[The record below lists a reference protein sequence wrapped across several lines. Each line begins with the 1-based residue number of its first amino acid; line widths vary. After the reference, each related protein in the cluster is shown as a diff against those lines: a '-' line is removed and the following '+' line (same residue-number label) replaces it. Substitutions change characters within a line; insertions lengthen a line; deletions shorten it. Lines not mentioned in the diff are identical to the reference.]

1 MRRTPAD
8 TRAGAAAAGSSGPVV
23 GPPTADRLTR
33 PAGAHRPEAG
43 GDGSAAWRQR
53 ALARF
58 PGGVNSP
65 VRAYRAV
72 DGEPP
77 IVVRGEGPL
86 VWDADG
92 TEYVDYVGAFGPLIL
107 GHAHPSVVA
116 AVEAALRDGGPFGA
130 THPLEV
136 ELAERIAAAMPVVE
150 RIRFVSSGTEAT
162 MSVLRVARAATG
174 RDLVLKFEGGYHGHV
189 DGLLV
194 EAGSGL
200 ATLGLPASAGVT
212 VAQAVET
219 LVVPYNDLAAV
230 ETAFADHR
238 GRIAAVIVE
247 PVAANVGVVPPAPGF
262 LDALRR
268 LTRADGALLV
278 FDEVITGFRIARGGA
293 VERYG
298 VEPDLVTLGKV
309 IGGGLPIGAY
319 GGRADLLD
327 LVAPAG
333 PVYQAGTLAGHP
345 LAMAAGTAT
354 LDLLT
359 SAAYREL
366 ERTAAALEAGLRAA
380 AAEADRA
387 VAVNRV
393 GSILTV
399 FFRSGAPTDAAE
411 AKTSDTAAFAR
422 FHRAMRRAG
431 VLIPPSQFE
440 AWFVSLAHTDT
451 EIARTVAA
459 ARAAFRA

>member
-1 MRRTPAD
+1 MSRPRVDLDPPHATA
-8 TRAGAAAAGSSGPVV
+8 T
-23 GPPTADRLTR
+23 PPTPPRT
-33 PAGAHRPEAG
+33 GAT
-43 GDGSAAWRQR
+43 GDSAAWRRR

-72 DGEPP
+72 GGEAP
-77 IVVRGEGPL
+77 IIVRGEGPL

-92 TEYVDYVGAFGPLIL
+92 IEYIDYVGAFGPLIC
-107 GHAHPSVVA
+107 GHAHPAVVA
-116 AVEAALRDGGPFGA
+116 AVEAALHDGGPFGA
-130 THPLEV
+130 TTPREV

-150 RIRFVSSGTEAT
+150 RLRFVSSGTEAT
-162 MSVLRVARAATG
+162 MSALRVARAATG
-174 RDLVLKFEGGYHGHV
+174 RDLVLAFEGGYHGHV

-212 VAQAVET
+212 AAQAAET
-219 LVVPYNDLAAV
+219 ILVPYNDLAAV
-230 ETAFADHR
+230 ERAFVVHR

-247 PVAANVGVVPPAPGF
+247 PVAANVGVVPPRPGF
-262 LDALRR
+262 LEGLRR

-319 GGRADLLD
+319 GGRAELLD
-327 LVAPAG
+327 LVAPVG

-345 LAMAAGTAT
+345 LAMAAGAAT
-354 LDLLT
+354 LDLLEP
-359 SAAYREL
+359 AAYHEL

-380 AAEADRA
+380 AAEAGRE
-387 VAVNRV
+387 VAINRV

-399 FFRSGAPTDAAE
+399 FFRSDPPTDAAT
-411 AKTSDTAAFAR
+411 AKASDTNAFAR
-422 FHRAMRRAG
+422 FHRAMRTAG
-431 VLIPPSQFE
+431 VLVPPSQFE
-440 AWFVSLAHTDT
+440 AWFVSLAHSDS
-451 EIARTVAA
+451 EVARTVAA
-459 ARAAFRA
+459 ARAAFRG

>member
-1 MRRTPAD
+1 MSEVSLRLDRAAPARD
-8 TRAGAAAAGSSGPVV
+8 GAEPPATDRSVDRSGE
-23 GPPTADRLTR
+23 R
-33 PAGAHRPEAG
+33 
-43 GDGSAAWRQR
+43 SAAWRER

-72 DGEPP
+72 GGEPP
-77 IVVRGEGPL
+77 TLVRGEGPL
-86 VWDADG
+86 VWDVDG
-92 TEYVDYVGAFGPLIL
+92 VEYVDYVGAFGPLIL
-107 GHAHPSVVA
+107 GHAHPAVVA
-116 AVEAALRDGGPFGA
+116 AVEDAARDGGPFGA
-130 THPLEV
+130 TTPREV

-162 MSVLRVARAATG
+162 MSALRVARAATG
-174 RDLVLKFEGGYHGHV
+174 RDLVLKFDGGYHGHV

-200 ATLGLPASAGVT
+200 ATLGLPGSAGVT
-212 VAQAVET
+212 VAQSVET

-230 ETAFADHR
+230 GRAFAEHA
-238 GRIAAVIVE
+238 GRIAAVVVE

-262 LDALRR
+262 LEGLRR
-268 LTRADGALLV
+268 VTSADGALLV

-319 GGRADLLD
+319 GGRAELLD
-327 LVAPAG
+327 LVAPVG

-345 LAMAAGTAT
+345 LAMAAGIAT

-359 SAAYREL
+359 PAAYREL
-366 ERTAAALEAGLRAA
+366 ERTGAALEAGLRAA
-380 AAEADRA
+380 AAEAG
-387 VAVNRV
+387 VPVSINRV

-399 FFRSGAPTDAAE
+399 FFAPRPPTDAA
-411 AKTSDTAAFAR
+411 AARRSDTAAFAR
-422 FHRAMRRAG
+422 FHRAMRAAG
-431 VLIPPSQFE
+431 VLVPPSQFE
-440 AWFVSLAHTDT
+440 AWFVSLAHTDS

-459 ARAAFRA
+459 AREAFRACAA